1 VRSYYH
7 ALSILAS
14 YAGYHFS
21 WKLIWRVKAHSI
33 VVFFEW
39 TTALGK
45 IFTLDK
51 LRKRNVIVVD
61 WCCMCKKGEEF
72 IDHLLHCEVARELW
86 SSHFHLFCAD
96 WVMPRRVRELLMS
109 WRGRVGSRNI
119 LEVWRLTPL
128 YLMWC
133 IWRKWNARNF
143 EDRETPAVEL
153 KNNMFKSLYT

>member
-1 VRSYYH
+1 MGNVGEFDFSH
-7 ALSILAS
+7 LLFANDTLII
-14 YAGYHFS
+14 YAANPDHIRHPCCLF
-21 WKLIWRVKAHSI
+21 LCIEA
-33 VVFFEW
+33 
-39 TTALGK
+39 
-45 IFTLDK
+45 TLDK
-51 LRKRNVIVVD
+51 LMKRNVIVVD
-61 WCCMCKKGEEF
+61 RCCMCKKGGEF

-96 WVMPRRVRELLMS
+96 WVMPRRVRELLMG
-109 WRGRVGSRNI
+109 WKGRVGSHNI